1 MKLETRKTEWGFVI
15 DSPIIARTGIQL
27 YKRDGKWIKEYRP
40 PEEVFAKESLVT
52 FEGAPITITH
62 PSLPVSSKNASG
74 QVVGAILGTPWRDG
88 DYLRANV
95 VLHDQKAIDLVESG
109 KMQELSVGYS
119 LNTTGSGMTPDGI
132 KYDAKQ
138 INIRCNHLA
147 IVSKG
152 RAGVAKFTTTE
163 FKQMNIENLDRMDEV
178 VSNVVVVEPEDAP
191 KVEVRAE
198 PAETVS
204 EEPSV
209 EDVVSAIAEPVPEIN
224 LDEMNATI
232 DQLRNDLEE
241 AKRINESVL
250 VQMRADIEADVRK
263 QIEREYDVREQAKYH
278 GINFTSTEATMKA
291 IINKCLPTMKL
302 DGLDDNSLE
311 TVYQTTKHIKLQT
324 LRNTP
329 VQQTKPAVTNA
340 FQYLG
345 KA

>member
-62 PSLPVSSKNASG
+62 PSLPVSSKNAAG
-74 QVVGAILGTPWRDG
+74 QVVGVILGTPWRDG

-109 KMQELSVGYS
+109 QMRELSVGYS

-147 IVSKG
+147 IVPKG

-178 VSNVVVVEPEDAP
+178 VSNVVVVEPEDTPSA
-191 KVEVRAE
+191 EVQAE
-198 PAETVS
+198 PVENVS
-204 EEPSV
+204 KVPAV
-209 EDVVSAIAEPVPEIN
+209 EDVVSAITEPVPEIN

-263 QIEREYDVREQAKYH
+263 KFEREYDVREQAKYH

-291 IINKCLPTMKL
+291 IIIKCLPTMKL
-302 DGLDDNSLE
+302 DGLDDNSIE

-345 KA
+345 K

>member
-1 MKLETRKTEWGFVI
+1 
-15 DSPIIARTGIQL
+15 
-27 YKRDGKWIKEYRP
+27 
-40 PEEVFAKESLVT
+40 
-52 FEGAPITITH
+52 
-62 PSLPVSSKNASG
+62 
-74 QVVGAILGTPWRDG
+74 
-88 DYLRANV
+88 
-95 VLHDQKAIDLVESG
+95 
-109 KMQELSVGYS
+109 
-119 LNTTGSGMTPDGI
+119 MTPDGI
-132 KYDAKQ
+132 KYDSKQ

-147 IVSKG
+147 IVPKG

-163 FKQMNIENLDRMDEV
+163 FKQMNIDKLDRMDEV
-178 VSNVVVVEPEDAP
+178 VSNVVVVEPEDTP
-191 KVEVRAE
+191 KVEVQV
-198 PAETVS
+198 ETVS
-204 EEPSV
+204 EVPAV
-209 EDVVSAIAEPVPEIN
+209 EDVVSAITEPVPEIN

-241 AKRINESVL
+241 AKRINESVI

-263 QIEREYDVREQAKYH
+263 QFEREYDVREQAKSH
-278 GINFTSTEATMKA
+278 GINFVSTEATMKA

>member
-52 FEGAPITITH
+52 FEGAPITIMH

-74 QVVGAILGTPWRDG
+74 QVVGTILGTPWRDG

-132 KYDAKQ
+132 KYDSKQ

-147 IVSKG
+147 IVPKG

-163 FKQMNIENLDRMDEV
+163 FKHMSENKLDRMDEV
-178 VSNVVVVEPEDAP
+178 VSNVVVVEPEDVS
-191 KVEVRAE
+191 KAE
-198 PAETVS
+198 PVEAVS
-204 EEPSV
+204 EVPAV
-209 EDVVSAIAEPVPEIN
+209 EDVVSAITEPAPEIN

-241 AKRINESVL
+241 AKRINESVIL
-250 VQMRADIEADVRK
+250 QMRADIEADVRK
-263 QIEREYDVREQAKYH
+263 QIEKEYDVREQAKSH
-278 GINFTSTEATMKA
+278 GIAFDSTETTMKA
-291 IINKCLPTMKL
+291 IIRKCLPTMAL
-302 DGLDDNSLE
+302 DGLDAASLE

-329 VQQTKPAVTNA
+329 VQYTKPASTSA

-345 KA
+345 K

>member
-62 PSLPVSSKNASG
+62 PSLPVSSKNAAG
-74 QVVGAILGTPWRDG
+74 QVVGTILGSPWRDG

-109 KMQELSVGYS
+109 QMRELSVGYS

-147 IVSKG
+147 IVPKG

-163 FKQMNIENLDRMDEV
+163 FKQMDKLDRMDEV
-178 VSNVVVVEPEDAP
+178 TEADVSV
-191 KVEVRAE
+191 
-198 PAETVS
+198 ETVS

-209 EDVVSAIAEPVPEIN
+209 EDVVSAITEPVPEIN

-250 VQMRADIEADVRK
+250 VQMRADIEADIRK
-263 QIEREYDVREQAKYH
+263 QFEREYDVREQAKYH

-291 IINKCLPTMKL
+291 IISKCLPTMKL

-329 VQQTKPAVTNA
+329 VQQTKPVVTSA

-345 KA
+345 K

>member
-74 QVVGAILGTPWRDG
+74 QVVGVILGTPWRDG

-109 KMQELSVGYS
+109 QMRELSVGYS

-132 KYDAKQ
+132 KYDSKQ

-147 IVSKG
+147 IVTKG

-163 FKQMNIENLDRMDEV
+163 FKQMNIDKLDRMDEV
-178 VSNVVVVEPEDAP
+178 VSNVVVVEPEDVVH
-191 KVEVRAE
+191 KE
-198 PAETVS
+198 PVETVS
-204 EEPSV
+204 EEANATPSV
-209 EDVVSAIAEPVPEIN
+209 EDVVSAITEPVPEIN

-263 QIEREYDVREQAKYH
+263 QFEREYDVREQAKSH
-278 GINFTSTEATMKA
+278 GINFVSTEVTMKA

>member
-62 PSLPVSSKNASG
+62 PSLPVSSKNATG

-109 KMQELSVGYS
+109 KMRELSVGYS
-119 LNTTGSGMTPDGI
+119 LNTLGAGTTPDGI
-132 KYDAKQ
+132 KYDSKQ

-147 IVSKG
+147 IVPKG

-163 FKQMNIENLDRMDEV
+163 FKQMNIETLDRVDEV
-178 VSNVVVVEPEDAP
+178 VSNVVVVEPEDT
-191 KVEVRAE
+191 VQAE
-198 PAETVS
+198 PVESVEAA
-204 EEPSV
+204 PAV
-209 EDVVSAIAEPVPEIN
+209 EDVVAAITEPVPEIN

-263 QIEREYDVREQAKYH
+263 QFEREYDVREQAKYH

-291 IINKCLPTMKL
+291 IINKCLPTLKL